1 MNQKVHSNF
10 KQLRAM
16 LMACLAV
23 LFLLTG
29 CKDDKDEAV
38 PATAVS
44 LENSAYS
51 LFPSEEV
58 KVKLL
63 AEGYKST
70 TDVSIP
76 FTLSGSATEGT
87 DYSISAKT
95 FVLKAGATSA
105 EVTIQATDKFEIGKT
120 IEIRLGTLPS
130 GLTAGENT
138 TATLGVNTKDL
149 IIYSF
154 EQENNIMTQT
164 AEVTLELKTASG
176 AFFVAEREIRIP
188 IAVASTSTAIEG
200 THFTFN
206 GAKEIVIPVGKS
218 KGSLVLNYLKQET
231 GKSSIR
237 LTVGTLEKYYV
248 AGNFDE
254 TQIAIFGPVAEQL
267 MGKWKYK
274 AFVNHDWLKQ
284 NIFFDPTNNF
294 PSNNSAADILE
305 ITSEGLK
312 VQMTGDV
319 KKYFRDSQME
329 YIKEE
334 DERLQEAGGLKPPV
348 VKIQLVKVLANVNF
362 SGTTKNERQAEV
374 GFRVFK
380 EGGKDILEVT
390 VRDYE
395 PTDFM
400 QETFTFYKKY
410 GGDNPYMKSMPIRY
424 HFERAE

>member
-1 MNQKVHSNF
+1 MKHEVHSNF
-10 KQLRAM
+10 KHLRAM
-16 LMACLAV
+16 FMACMAV
-23 LFLLTG
+23 LFLLTA

-58 KVKLL
+58 TVKLL
-63 AEGYKST
+63 AEGYTGK
-70 TDVSIP
+70 TDVNIP
-76 FTLSGSATEGT
+76 FTLSGTAAEGA

-120 IEIRLGTLPS
+120 IEIKLGTLPS
-130 GLTAGENT
+130 GLVAGENA
-138 TATLGVNTKDL
+138 TATLGVDTKNL

-154 EQENNIMTQT
+154 EKENGIMTQT
-164 AEVTLELKTASG
+164 AEVTLELKTISG
-176 AFFVAEREIRIP
+176 AAYIAEKEMRIP

-200 THFTFN
+200 THFAFK

-218 KGSLVLNYLKQET
+218 RGSLVLDYINQET
-231 GKSSIR
+231 GKSSII
-237 LTVGTLEKYYV
+237 LKVGTLDKHYV

-254 TQIAIFGPVAEQL
+254 THIAIFGPVAEQL

-274 AFVNHDWLKQ
+274 AFVNQDWLKL
-284 NIFFDPTNNF
+284 NTSDAARKLPNN
-294 PSNNSAADILE
+294 NTAADILE

-319 KKYFRDSQME
+319 KDYFRDSQME

-334 DERLQEAGGLKPPV
+334 NEYLQEAPGFRPPV
-348 VKIQLVKVLANVNF
+348 VKIQLVKVLANVSF
-362 SGTTKNERQAEV
+362 SATTKNERQAEV
-374 GFRVFK
+374 GFRVIK
-380 EGGKDILEVT
+380 EGSKEILEVT

-400 QETFTFYKKY
+400 QQTYAFYKKN
-410 GGDNPYMKSMPIRY
+410 GDNPHMKSMPIRY
-424 HFERAE
+424 HFERVE